1 MVRHRG
7 ASARLH
13 LHPVALDPFLRQKT
27 APLRMTTNEVDGL
40 AGLARAGPGWHRGLP
55 NPGKFL

>member
-40 AGLARAGPGWHRGLP
+40 AGLARGLP